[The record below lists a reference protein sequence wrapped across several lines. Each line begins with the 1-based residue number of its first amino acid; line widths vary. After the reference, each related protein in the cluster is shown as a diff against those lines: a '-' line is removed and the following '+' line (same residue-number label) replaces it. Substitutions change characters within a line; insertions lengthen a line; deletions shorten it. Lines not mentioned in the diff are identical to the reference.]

1 MIPTFLR
8 EEVGVDPNDA
18 AVVLDLASI
27 GITNGTWRNSPL
39 EDWHAQGRIDDGG
52 MLRANVATT
61 KLVREAG
68 EILGAVFDDEE
79 DALTSTEDLAG
90 LDSDFTDE
98 LFTEWRSSLRH
109 PGWESPCQ
117 VATCW
122 GSHPGAALH
131 RRLTAGY
138 PGGAALVLK

>member
-61 KLVREAG
+61 KLVREVFDDY
-68 EILGAVFDDEE
+68 LGAVFDDEE

-109 PGWESPCQ
+109 RGGSLPVRSLPVGTPTPVPPC
-117 VATCW
+117 TR
-122 GSHPGAALH
+122 G
-131 RRLTAGY
+131 
-138 PGGAALVLK
+138 